1 MASCQAAAEQK
12 CSDSVWGSAETD
24 GPTDKR
30 KDVGK
35 MEVKE
40 EEEGLIMVASAG
52 VLSGCVLSKDNTT
65 SRNF

>member
-1 MASCQAAAEQK
+1 MASCQAAAAQK
-12 CSDSVWGSAETD
+12 CSDSVWGSAEAD

-40 EEEGLIMVASAG
+40 EEGLVMVASAG